1 MHGSLS
7 ALIAIGMLAGAHSTS
22 AEAGEFPFC
31 IKGCDFGSGLGDCS
45 FSSYQ
50 QCQAAASGRAA
61 TCAANPY
68 FSARAELPANGSRL
82 SRRRF

>member
-1 MHGSLS
+1 MRGSLS
-7 ALIAIGMLAGAHSTS
+7 ALIAIGVIGAFDAAPAAAGQ
-22 AEAGEFPFC
+22 FPFC

-45 FSSYQ
+45 FTSYQ

-68 FSARAELPANGSRL
+68 FSPRAELQPNAGPL
-82 SRRRF
+82 SRRKF